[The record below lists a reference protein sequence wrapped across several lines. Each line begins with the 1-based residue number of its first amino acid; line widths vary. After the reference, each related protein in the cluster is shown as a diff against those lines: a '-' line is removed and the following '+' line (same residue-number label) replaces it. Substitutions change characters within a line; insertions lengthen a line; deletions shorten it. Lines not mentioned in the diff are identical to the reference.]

1 MGDPQHRR
9 TTREKV
15 AIFRACFSGL
25 EHVYGTYD
33 PRTGRVRQV
42 KQPVTDRVILDH
54 LLGRQPYG
62 VYLLVGDR
70 THALAVDFDA
80 EDLNPPMKFVAAAKN
95 HGLATYI
102 ERSKSKGYHVWMFF
116 EKAGVKAAKARLV
129 AQLILRE
136 MGTPMVEVFPKQ
148 DRLDASTSFGNFI
161 NAPLF
166 GRLVP
171 AGRSVFI
178 NESIP
183 PVPHQDQWQ
192 LLANVRRVPEAVL
205 DAVLKGQESLLHAED
220 ERRQEPPRPV
230 PAAVRSYGLPSCAR
244 RMLAEGVG
252 ALQRVACFRLAV
264 QLKKAGLPRDI
275 AVAALRAWAVKNR
288 PTDKKRIISDTEVA
302 AQTTS
307 AYVRSYRGCGCG
319 DPAVKPYCDPSCWL
333 RADRKPTNGAQAPL
347 AAAGHLHPMTMETR
361 RDLTRNRSLP
371 RAGTADR
378 PAR

>member
-1 MGDPQHRR
+1 VCPGSPTQILRSENGMGDPQHRR

-33 PRTGRVRQV
+33 PKTGRVRQV

-80 EDLNPPMKFVAAAKN
+80 EDLNPPMQFLAAAKN

-116 EKAGVKAAKARLV
+116 EEAGVKAAKARLV

-136 MGTPMVEVFPKQ
+136 MRTPTIEVFPKQ
-148 DRLDASTSFGNFI
+148 NRLDASTSYGNFI
-161 NAPLF
+161 NAPL
-166 GRLVP
+166 GALVP
-171 AGRSVFI
+171 QGRTVFVDQ
-178 NESIP
+178 NDAARP
-183 PVPHQDQWQ
+183 YPDQWE

-205 DAVLKGQESLLHAED
+205 DAVLKEQESPRHAED
-220 ERRQEPPRPV
+220 ERRQVPPRPV
-230 PAAVRSYGLPSCAR
+230 PATVRSYGLPPCAR

-264 QLKKAGLPRDI
+264 QLKKSGLPRDI
-275 AVAALRAWAVKNR
+275 AVATLRAWAAKNH
-288 PTDKKRIISDTEVA
+288 PTDKKRIISEAEIA
-302 AQTTS
+302 AQTES
-307 AYVRSYRGCGCG
+307 AYTRSYWGCGCG

-333 RADRKPTNGAQAPL
+333 RADRKPANGAQAPP
-347 AAAGHLHPMTMETR
+347 AAAGT
-361 RDLTRNRSLP
+361 LP
-371 RAGTADR
+371 PIDHGE
-378 PAR
+378 PS

>member
-1 MGDPQHRR
+1 VNSSSPRQTLRSENGMGDPQHRR

-33 PRTGRVRQV
+33 PKTGRVRQV

-70 THALAVDFDA
+70 TRALAVDFDE
-80 EDLNPPMKFVAAAKN
+80 EDLNPPMKFVTAAKN

-102 ERSKSKGYHVWMFF
+102 ERSKSRGYHVWMFF
-116 EKAGVKAAKARLV
+116 EPAGVLAAKARLL
-129 AQLILRE
+129 ARHILRE
-136 MGTPMVEVFPKQ
+136 IDAQDTEVFPKQ
-148 DRLDASTSFGNFI
+148 DRLDSRAPHGNFI
-161 NAPLF
+161 NGPLF
-166 GRLVP
+166 WRLVP

-178 NESIP
+178 DEGTP
-183 PVPHQDQWQ
+183 PTPYADQWE
-192 LLANVRRVPEAVL
+192 LLANVRRVSETVL
-205 DAVLKGQESLLHAED
+205 DAVLNGQESLRHTED
-220 ERRQEPPRPV
+220 GLRQEPPRPV
-230 PAAVRSYGLPSCAR
+230 PAAVGSYGLPPCAR
-244 RMLAEGVG
+244 RMLAEGVSV
-252 ALQRVACFRLAV
+252 LQRVACFRLAV

-275 AVAALRAWAVKNR
+275 AVAALMAWAAKNH

-333 RADRKPTNGAQAPL
+333 RADRKPANGVQAPL
-347 AAAGHLHPMTMETR
+347 AAAGHLPPIDHGE
-361 RDLTRNRSLP
+361 SS
-371 RAGTADR
+371 
-378 PAR
+378 